1 MSKITWNDMHSAT
14 FKELKKTYKMT
25 DRQIEMGVRK
35 HLDGASTAERNK
47 MYETVYSNKGKE

>member
-25 DRQIEMGVRK
+25 DRQIEIGVRK
-35 HLDGASTAERNK
+35 HLDGASTTERNK